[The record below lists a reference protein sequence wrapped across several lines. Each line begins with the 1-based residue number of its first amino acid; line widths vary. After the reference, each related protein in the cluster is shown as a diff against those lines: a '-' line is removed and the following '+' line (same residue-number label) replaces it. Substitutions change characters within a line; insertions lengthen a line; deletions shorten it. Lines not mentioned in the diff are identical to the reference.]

1 MSLFWVEEKH
11 NTKNKKKTSIF
22 LSSLALMSVT
32 TTVQSQTKPNYV
44 IILADD
50 LGYGDLSCHGG
61 KTPTPNIDKLFSQG
75 VEFENFMTCPLS
87 SPTRAGLLTGL
98 NPLRTGQ
105 APYTG
110 GQMATNIPNMATI
123 LKTTG
128 YKTGVFG
135 KWHNGNVPEF
145 YPELPHVNDY
155 GFDHFIGFYG
165 GGLDYFTKIWQ
176 NKPTSPNWYNNKTE
190 INNNLEYAPDVIA
203 RSAIEFMEAN
213 KTNQFLTYIPFNSVH
228 APLHVK
234 EVDLQRVP
242 GSIVQAAGGGLRTWK
257 EYYKLYNDGDAPAMN
272 TMYAQ
277 LTGDNSILDIT
288 GTLTATELQIL
299 YSAMLINLDD
309 KVGELMKYLDDN
321 NLTNNTVVLFFS
333 DNGSTDNGSSLPF
346 SGKKGSTLEG
356 GVHSAACMR
365 WPAANLVGPRK
376 FKPMVGHLDVL
387 PTFMEASG
395 IAETAF
401 GKLDGTSFLNEMKI
415 NATNSNREYYWVNS
429 DRDVIRT
436 DNWKLNRLVS
446 SYELFAINTDISES
460 TNVYTQYPAVAADL
474 LAKMENWRTN
484 MNVAL
489 SHVAPKIEAPITA
502 EPSGAVL
509 KLTASRTTDE
519 LIIELAKT
527 NHKVHPGD
535 YFYFD
540 IKAEA
545 GSKTDGLCVIPYTG
559 TTRFFTLSKGV
570 DQFGRIQIN
579 CPAPMEGTGKWERR
593 VIGLGNDGTNT
604 ITKFAVSVR
613 RPGNYT
619 FYFDNLHIKRAD
631 GSIINIWNN
640 STKVSAGSPLYTI
653 SSTDAYTLS
662 AYFDAST
669 AIEDIF
675 DKKQLKITHEL
686 NQILVSAEGQIIES
700 CKLFSFDSKLIAKS
714 NVGQNST
721 CTINKS
727 HLKSGMYILSV
738 EINKRFYIEKVLI
751 F

>member
-1 MSLFWVEEKH
+1 MIKLLSAVAPNSVF
-11 NTKNKKKTSIF
+11 
-22 LSSLALMSVT
+22 SSLALLSVSL
-32 TTVQSQTKPNYV
+32 TVQGQTKPNYV

-50 LGYGDLSCHGG
+50 MGYGDLSCHGG
-61 KTPTPNIDKLFSQG
+61 KTPTPNIDKLFNQS

-98 NPLRTGQ
+98 NPLRIGQ

-110 GQMATNIPNMATI
+110 GQMATDIPNMATI
-123 LKTTG
+123 LKTVG
-128 YKTGVFG
+128 CKTGVFG

-155 GFDHFIGFYG
+155 GFDQFIGFYG

-190 INNNLEYAPDVIA
+190 INNNLEYAPDLIA

-213 KTNQFLTYIPFNSVH
+213 KTNLFLTYIPFNTVH

-234 EVDLQRVP
+234 ESDLQRVP
-242 GSIVQAAGGGLRTWK
+242 SSIVQAAGGSLRTWK

-288 GTLTATELQIL
+288 GTLTTAELQIL

-333 DNGSTDNGSSLPF
+333 DNGSTDRGSSLPF

-356 GVHSAACMR
+356 GVHSPACMR

-395 IAETAF
+395 LTESAF
-401 GKLDGTSFLNEMKI
+401 GKLDGTSFLNEMKTKAI
-415 NATNSNREYYWVNS
+415 ASNREYYWLNG

-436 DNWKLNRLVS
+436 DKWKLNRLLG
-446 SYELFAINTDISES
+446 SYELFAIDTDIAES
-460 TNVYTQYPAVAADL
+460 NNVYAQNPVVAADL
-474 LAKMENWRTN
+474 LAKMEYWRADLKI
-484 MNVAL
+484 AL
-489 SHVAPKIEAPITA
+489 SHVAPQIEEPLIAAPQ
-502 EPSGAVL
+502 GAVL

-519 LIIELAKT
+519 LIIDCAKIS
-527 NHKVHPGD
+527 HRVHPGD

-540 IKAEA
+540 IKAEV
-545 GSKTDGLCVIPYTG
+545 GSKTDGLCLIPYTG
-559 TTRFFTLSKGV
+559 TTRFFTLTKGV

-579 CPAPMEGTGKWERR
+579 CPAPIEGSGKWERR
-593 VIGLGNDGTNT
+593 VVGLGNDGTNT

-613 RPGNYT
+613 RPGTYT
-619 FYFDNLHIKRAD
+619 FYFDNLHIKQVD
-631 GSIINIWNN
+631 GTIVNVWNS
-640 STKVSAGSPLYTI
+640 STKVSATNPNYTI
-653 SSTDAYTLS
+653 TSTDAYTLS
-662 AYFDAST
+662 AYFDANT
-669 AIEDIF
+669 AVDDVF
-675 DKKQLKITHEL
+675 DKKQLKIRQEPT
-686 NQILVSAEGQIIES
+686 QIVVSTDGQPIGS
-700 CKLFSFDSKLIAKS
+700 CSIYSLDSKLISKS
-714 NVGQNST
+714 GNNQEST
-721 CTINKS
+721 CIIPIKRIR
-727 HLKSGMYILSV
+727 SGMYILLV
-738 EINKRFYIEKVLI
+738 EINKRFYNQKIAI